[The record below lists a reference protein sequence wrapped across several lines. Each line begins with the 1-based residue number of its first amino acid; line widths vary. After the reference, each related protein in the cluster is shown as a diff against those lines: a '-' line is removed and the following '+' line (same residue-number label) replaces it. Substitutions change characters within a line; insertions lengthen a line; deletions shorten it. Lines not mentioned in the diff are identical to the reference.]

1 MACGS
6 KKSIIELLSTRLG
19 RTLYFDSFVE
29 LWTRYV
35 ETELAD
41 DPEKA
46 ELFKIYLE
54 DIIEAVERNN
64 NNLTQWKRESGI
76 Y

>member
-6 KKSIIELLSTRLG
+6 KKSIIELFRTRLG
-19 RTLYFDSFVE
+19 RSLYYDSFVE

-41 DPEKA
+41 YPEKA
-46 ELFKIYLE
+46 ELFKTYLE
-54 DIIEAVERNN
+54 DIIEAVE
-64 NNLTQWKRESGI
+64 
-76 Y
+76 